1 MEIQYRRNFHESYM
15 IMEAPDGSDFYEER
29 MMRRNDIPYL
39 LSFRRMEVNGKAQLW
54 YDITGMESL
63 RDRMRRQ
70 GVSAEGLKEVM
81 ECLNGVWWEMRRFL
95 LRQEHIYLSPDTIFF
110 GDDGM
115 IRLCYFPVNAADPF
129 GQMRE
134 VMEFILT
141 LVEDD
146 QEKRAELCSR
156 L

>member
-70 GVSAEGLKEVM
+70 GVSAEGAEGSH
-81 ECLNGVWWEMRRFL
+81 GVSERGMVGDAPL
-95 LRQEHIYLSPDTIFF
+95 SASTGAYLSESGYNIFR
-110 GDDGM
+110 G
-115 IRLCYFPVNAADPF
+115 
-129 GQMRE
+129 
-134 VMEFILT
+134 
-141 LVEDD
+141 
-146 QEKRAELCSR
+146 
-156 L
+156 